1 MDFLDGVLLSFKSL
15 FRTFTIYDLFDIL
28 IVAVLIYGLT
38 KIVRESRAGQL
49 VKGIIIVLVGYFLA
63 CQLHF
68 KMLST
73 IFSNVFQFS
82 VFGLLI
88 VFQPELRR
96 ALEQLGR
103 SNISDKLS
111 LSSIKKDEDAYTRDR
126 KRLITI
132 ISDAVYSL
140 SEEKMGALII
150 IERKT
155 KLGEIIDTGTIIK
168 SKPSV
173 PLICNI
179 FYNKA
184 PLHDG
189 ALVVR
194 DNILYAGGC
203 ILPLTKNNSLSKDLG
218 TRHRAAIGISENS
231 DAVAVVVSEETGKM
245 SIALNGVLKS
255 YDDTNSLK
263 KDLNKFL
270 IDK

>member
-1 MDFLDGVLLSFKSL
+1 M
-15 FRTFTIYDLFDIL
+15 
-28 IVAVLIYGLT
+28 
-38 KIVRESRAGQL
+38 
-49 VKGIIIVLVGYFLA
+49 LVGYFLA

-155 KLGEIIDTGTIIK
+155 KLGESG
-168 SKPSV
+168 
-173 PLICNI
+173 
-179 FYNKA
+179 YM
-184 PLHDG
+184 
-189 ALVVR
+189 
-194 DNILYAGGC
+194 C
-203 ILPLTKNNSLSKDLG
+203 IRG
-218 TRHRAAIGISENS
+218 
-231 DAVAVVVSEETGKM
+231 
-245 SIALNGVLKS
+245 
-255 YDDTNSLK
+255 
-263 KDLNKFL
+263 
-270 IDK
+270 